1 MGQHH
6 VRIYA
11 EHEGTELVG
20 IADPDSKRAGELAEK
35 YPTKVYDNYL
45 DLLDQGLDAVSIAT
59 PTVLHHDIALAAIER
74 GIHVLVEKPIADSLE
89 AAKDLKRAAEMKGV
103 TLMVGHIERFNPVVA
118 HLKKHIDDGVFG
130 DIVHMSA
137 KRVGPV
143 DPRIKDVGIIIDV
156 GVHDIDIMSY
166 LYGSKID
173 GTYAIAGNG
182 GTDIETHAQVSLKFE
197 NGASGIIETNR
208 LTPRKIREL
217 TVTGTKCV
225 ATADY
230 INQTLDVKN
239 GKWESNEDLVKQ
251 EPLKCEIDHFLD
263 CARTGNPPLITAD
276 HGIHAL
282 EVAMAAVESYTK
294 NSYTA
299 INEPPQLVEFHTIKH
314 SMEDRRRNQNQHL
327 FPFAPTIGGLA
338 H

>member
-11 EHEGTELVG
+11 DHNDTELVG
-20 IADPDSKRAGELAEK
+20 IADPDAKRGAELAQK
-35 YPTKVYDNYL
+35 YATTHYTDYL
-45 DLLDQGLDAVSIAT
+45 DLLNQDLDAVSIAT
-59 PTVLHHDIALAAIER
+59 PTVLHHDIALAAIEA
-74 GIHVLVEKPIADSLE
+74 GIHVLVEKPIAHSIE
-89 AAKDLKRAAEMKGV
+89 AAKDLKRAAEEKGV

-118 HLKKHIDDGVFG
+118 RLKKHIDDGVFG

-137 KRVGPV
+137 KRVGPF
-143 DPRIKDVGIIIDV
+143 DPRIKDVGIIIDI

-263 CARTGNPPLITAD
+263 CAQTGQVPMISAD

-294 NSYTA
+294 NRYTSV
-299 INEPPQLVEFHTIKH
+299 NEPPQLVEFHTVKH
-314 SMEDRRRNQNQHL
+314 AMEEHRRDQNQHL
-327 FPFAPTIGGLA
+327 YPFSPMLGGLA